1 MKVSI
6 RAKLLTGILGCILLL
21 GSGILIFIHESLS
34 NRLITAYE
42 KRGVSLAKDISDE
55 LIPAITSGD
64 RAGARALL
72 LQHKDREENVVY
84 ILIVTPQGK
93 IFAHT
98 FPGPIP
104 SNLLESGLLND
115 TRPYGV
121 KKIPDVKGLILDIA
135 CPIQKTR
142 LGVLHLGLLGKP
154 VVEELNYAVRD
165 ISIIAAV
172 ILILGALLAI
182 SLSRLISRPVL
193 DFIKVTR
200 AVSQGDLEQMAVAKT
215 GDELEDLADSLNEM
229 TGQIKAARARLGEA
243 RDYVS
248 NIIEN
253 MFESLIVVDPE
264 AKIKTINQAT
274 LSLLGYRQGEL
285 IGHSAGLVIRDG
297 DRIFMDLIHQLIREQ
312 GPIQDY
318 DVVYLTRQ
326 GESIPVTCSISAL
339 WDASGR
345 LAGVIC
351 LARDLRE
358 IKRLIS
364 ELSQIYNGAPSPI
377 RVIDT
382 QFRVISQ
389 NEAMSRLIGV
399 SSEEAKGRHCY
410 ELLRGPNCRTGNCS
424 MRLILKGRKK
434 IDREAERTTPEG
446 DVIPCRLLANPFRNA
461 QGKIVGVIE
470 VFINIA
476 ERREFIRRL
485 EAKGRELADA
495 LENQQAYADIMTS
508 LSSIIDLRSLL
519 EDVLIKIAGYT
530 NSQLGIIYLF
540 KNSLLVPHAAYSLE
554 MNGIK
559 DFQPGEGI
567 PGECALEKRPIMVSD
582 VPDDYFTI
590 RSGAGETPP
599 RHVACV
605 PIMFKSRLVGVLE
618 LASLEGF
625 GKKELDFLNVVAD
638 QLGVG
643 IDHALA
649 YRKAGELA
657 AELQEKNELLMSQN
671 EELQSQGEE
680 LLALN
685 EELQSQAE
693 ELAVQKKALEDKT
706 RQVEEANRLKSEFL
720 SNMSHELRTPLN
732 AILGMTRLLK
742 DEASGITGEQ
752 QAGYLEIIERNGQN
766 LLELINDILDIS
778 KIEAGKV
785 EIIWSRIDL
794 KAFTQEV
801 LQSVRALADEKELE
815 LGAELDPEADFII
828 SDPDKL
834 RQILLNLLSNAIKFT
849 EKGSISVITRCEEE
863 NKISLAVRDTGI
875 GISEDELEY
884 IFDAFRQ
891 VDSSTTRVYGGTG
904 LGLNIVKK
912 LVDLLGGEIHVE
924 SQVGMGSTFTVTL
937 PRQPVTLKE
946 MDENWKEKV
955 RSVLLTGETTS
966 PEGGTGPKARKHI
979 LIIDDDPIATRELS
993 VLLKEEDYQL
1003 HFAFNGLEGLK
1014 HIRNEAPDLV
1024 LLDLKM
1030 PDMDGFSLIK
1040 EMQKDERT
1048 RNIPVVV
1055 LSAMDLSGEEKG
1067 RLAGNVRD
1075 VILKGQID
1083 KAAFLDTVGRA
1094 LYGEKP
1100 PERTRAK
1107 AQVAEEESRIDVPH
1121 GPARILIVE
1130 DNKDNLF
1137 LLKQAFRHTDY
1148 ELYTAENGAQALE
1161 TARKVRPDLILM
1173 DMLMPVMDGYE
1184 ATSKIREIRELAGV
1198 PIIALTAR
1206 AMRGDREKTLAA
1218 GCNDY
1223 ISKPINPAELV
1234 ERVGDWLRIFKKR
1247 G

>member
-1 MKVSI
+1 MKISI
-6 RAKLLTGILGCILLL
+6 RTKLLTGILGCILLL
-21 GSGILIFIHESLS
+21 GLGILIFIHANLS
-34 NRLITAYE
+34 DRLMAAYE
-42 KRGVSLAKDISDE
+42 KRGVSLVKDISNE

-64 RAGARALL
+64 RAGARTLL
-72 LQHKDREENVVY
+72 LQHKDREKDVDY

-98 FPGPIP
+98 FPGPVP
-104 SNLLESGLLND
+104 SKLLKSGLLSN
-115 TRPYGV
+115 TRPYAV
-121 KKIPDVKGLILDIA
+121 KKISDGKDLILDVA
-135 CPIQKTR
+135 SPIQESR
-142 LGVLHLGLLGKP
+142 LGVLHLGLLGKS
-154 VVEELNYAVRD
+154 VVGELNYAVRD
-165 ISIIAAV
+165 ISTIVAV
-172 ILILGALLAI
+172 ILILGAVLAVF
-182 SLSRLISRPVL
+182 LSRLISRPVF

-200 AVSQGDLEQMAVAKT
+200 AVSRGDLDQKAVAKT

-229 TGQIKAARARLGEA
+229 TGQIKATRARLGEA

-253 MFESLIVVDPE
+253 MFEPLMVVDSK

-274 LSLLGYRQGEL
+274 LSLLGYRQEDL
-285 IGHSAGLVIRDG
+285 IGQSVDLIVRDG
-297 DRIFMDLIHQLIREQ
+297 DKIFRSLAHQLVREQ
-312 GPIQDY
+312 GPIQDFEA
-318 DVVYLTRQ
+318 VCLTKQ
-326 GESIPVTCSISAL
+326 GEFIPVTCSISAL
-339 WDASGR
+339 RDASGR
-345 LAGVIC
+345 PAGAIC
-351 LARDLRE
+351 LARDMRE

-377 RVIDT
+377 RVIDK
-382 QFRVISQ
+382 QFRIVSQ
-389 NEAMSRLIGV
+389 NKAMSQLIGV
-399 SSEEAKGRHCY
+399 SPEDAEGRHCY
-410 ELLRGPNCRTGNCS
+410 DLFRGPNCQTENCS
-424 MRLILKGRKK
+424 LRLVLKGRKN

-461 QGKIVGVIE
+461 QGKIIGVIE

-476 ERREFIRRL
+476 EKREFIRRL

-519 EDVLIKIAGYT
+519 EDVLVKIASYT
-530 NSQLGIIYLF
+530 NSQLGIVYLLE
-540 KNSLLVPHAAYSLE
+540 NSRLMPHTAYSLD

-567 PGECALEKRPIMVSD
+567 PGECALEKRPIIVSD

-590 RSGAGETPP
+590 RSGTGETLP

-618 LASLEGF
+618 LASLEDF
-625 GKKELDFLNVVAD
+625 GKKMLKFLDVVAD

-643 IDHALA
+643 INHALT

-752 QAGYLEIIERNGQN
+752 QAGYLEIIGRNGQN
-766 LLELINDILDIS
+766 LLELINDILDLS

-785 EIIWSRIDL
+785 EIMWSRIDL
-794 KAFTQEV
+794 EAFTGEV
-801 LQSVRALADEKELE
+801 LQSVRPLADEKELE
-815 LGAELDPEADFII
+815 LGAELDPKADFIV
-828 SDPDKL
+828 SDPDKF

-849 EKGSISVITRCEEE
+849 EDGSVSVITRYEKED
-863 NKISLAVRDTGI
+863 KVSIAVKDTGI
-875 GISEDELEY
+875 GIPEDALEY

-891 VDSSTTRVYGGTG
+891 IDSSTTRIYGGTG
-904 LGLNIVKK
+904 LGLNIAKK

-924 SQVGMGSTFTVTL
+924 SEVGRGSTFTVTL
-937 PRQPVTLKE
+937 PRQPVPLKE
-946 MDENWKEKV
+946 VDEDWKKKV
-955 RSVLLTGETTS
+955 RSVLLTGEATS
-966 PEGGTGPKARKHI
+966 PEEARPRTRKQI
-979 LIIDDDPIATRELS
+979 LIIDDDPIVTRELS

-1003 HFAFNGLEGLK
+1003 CFAFNGLEGLK
-1014 HIRNEAPDLV
+1014 HIKDEVPDLV

-1030 PDMDGFSLIK
+1030 PDMDGFSLVK
-1040 EMQKDERT
+1040 EMQKEERT
-1048 RNIPVVV
+1048 RDIPVVI
-1055 LSAMDLSGEEKG
+1055 LSAMDLSREEKD
-1067 RLAGNVRD
+1067 RLTGNVRQ

-1083 KAAFLDTVGRA
+1083 KAMFLEAVNRA
-1094 LYGEKP
+1094 LYGEKLP
-1100 PERTRAK
+1100 KGTRAK
-1107 AQVAEEESRIDVPH
+1107 AQVAGEESQIDVPP

-1137 LLKQAFRHTDY
+1137 LLKQALRHTDY
-1148 ELYTAENGAQALE
+1148 ELYTAENGAEALE
-1161 TARKVRPDLILM
+1161 IARKVRPDLILM

-1184 ATSKIREIRELAGV
+1184 ATRKIRGIKELAGV

-1223 ISKPINPAELV
+1223 ISKPINPVELV
-1234 ERVGDWLRIFKKR
+1234 DRVDDWLRIFKKR